1 MRNLVTGQKMKAID
15 QYTIEEIGIPSLVLQ
30 ERAAWCVACEVKK
43 RIKKETPV
51 WAVCGTG
58 NNGADAVAAARIL
71 WEEGY
76 QAAIILAGDRAKETS
91 ECTVQRKIAENLEI
105 PMLSWKEAEEGF
117 SGAVIDGLF
126 GVGLTRNIEGEYRD
140 CMEMV
145 KRQPVSITVAVDIP
159 SGVDSDTGSI
169 MGIAL
174 KADVTVTFGWEK
186 CGTVLFP
193 GRDFAGRVVI
203 GKIGFSDLSCQKASG
218 KKIWE
223 EKKSF
228 AYDISDLKRLPE
240 RPAYSNKGTFGRVLV
255 AAGSKNMSGAAY
267 FAARAAYRCGA
278 GLVKILTVEDNREI
292 LQQQLPEAI
301 VASYSP
307 EMIREDTERFGRLLE
322 KECVWADAVVLG
334 PGIGTEPYAR
344 ELVAGVLSF
353 ACSTIIVD
361 ADALNI
367 ISRNPE
373 ITRYYT
379 ENVIITPHLG
389 EMARLTGKSIQEIQQ
404 DVPGTAAE
412 YSAKWG
418 ITCVL
423 KDGASVVTDKD
434 GARYLNTSGNNVLAK
449 AGSGDVLTGI
459 IGAFCARGMEP
470 FEGASLGVYV
480 HGIAG
485 DMYKNKKGNAS
496 LLAGE
501 LADMAGEAVDKGYLR
516 QEKRYDESGETEHF
530 L

>member
-1 MRNLVTGQKMKAID
+1 MRNLVTGRQMKAID

-43 RIKKETPV
+43 HIKKETPV

-71 WEEGY
+71 CQEGY
-76 QAAIILAGDRAKETS
+76 QAAVILAGDRTKETP
-91 ECTVQRKIAENLEI
+91 ECALQRRIAENLRVLTL
-105 PMLSWKEAEEGF
+105 PWQEAEEGF
-117 SGAVIDGLF
+117 SGAIIDGLF
-126 GVGLTRNIEGEYRD
+126 GVGLTRNIEGEYQN
-140 CMEMV
+140 CMEKI
-145 KRQPVSITVAVDIP
+145 KRQPVSFTVAVDIP
-159 SGVDSDTGSI
+159 SGIDSDTGSI

-174 KADVTVTFGWEK
+174 KADITVTFGWEK

-193 GRDFAGRVVI
+193 GRDFAGQVVI
-203 GKIGFSDLSCQKASG
+203 GNIGFSDLSYEKVMERKA
-218 KKIWE
+218 WE
-223 EKKSF
+223 ENQSF
-228 AYDISDLKRLPE
+228 TYDFSDLHRLPE

-267 FAARAAYRCGA
+267 FAAKAAYRCGA

-301 VASYSP
+301 IACYSP
-307 EMIREDTERFGRLLE
+307 EIAQEDMERFGRLLE
-322 KECVWADAVVLG
+322 RECVWADAVILG

-344 ELVAGVLSF
+344 ELVEGVLSF

-389 EMARLTGKSIQEIQQ
+389 EMARLTGKSIREIQQ
-404 DVPGTAAE
+404 DIPGTAAE
-412 YSAKWG
+412 YSARWG

-423 KDGASVVTDKD
+423 KDGATAVTDKD
-434 GARYLNTSGNNVLAK
+434 GVRYLNTSGNSVLAK

-470 FEGASLGVYV
+470 FDGAALGVYL

-485 DMYKNKKGNAS
+485 DLYRKKKGSAS

-501 LADMAGEAVDKGYLR
+501 LADMAGEAADKGYLR
-516 QEKRYDESGETEHF
+516 QEKYDESGEMEYS

>member
-1 MRNLVTGQKMKAID
+1 MRNLVTGRQMKAID

-30 ERAAWCVACEVKK
+30 ERAAWQVACEVKK

-71 WEEGY
+71 CEEGY
-76 QAAIILAGDRAKETS
+76 QATVILAGDRGKETP
-91 ECTVQRKIAENLEI
+91 ECTIQRKIAENLRVLMM
-105 PMLSWKEAEEGF
+105 PWQEAKEGF

-126 GVGLTRNIEGEYRD
+126 GVGLTRKIEGEYQA

-145 KRQPVSITVAVDIP
+145 KRQPASLTVAVDIP
-159 SGVDSDTGSI
+159 SGIDSDTGNV

-193 GRDFAGRVVI
+193 GRDFAGQVVV
-203 GKIGFSDLSCQKASG
+203 GNIGFSALSYEKVAGRKS
-218 KKIWE
+218 WE
-223 EKKSF
+223 EKQSF
-228 AYDISDLKRLPE
+228 TYDLSDLKRLPE
-240 RPAYSNKGTFGRVLV
+240 RAVYSNKGTFGRVLV

-267 FAARAAYRCGA
+267 FAAKAAYRCGA

-292 LQQQLPEAI
+292 LQEQLPEAI
-301 VASYSP
+301 IASYSQ
-307 EMIREDTERFGRLLE
+307 EMAREDTESFGRLLE
-322 KECVWADAVVLG
+322 KECVWADTVILG
-334 PGIGTEPYAR
+334 PGIGMEGYAR
-344 ELVAGVLSF
+344 ELVAGVLSL

-373 ITRYYT
+373 MTRYYT

-389 EMARLTGKSIQEIQQ
+389 EMARLTGKSIREIQQ
-404 DVPGTAAE
+404 NVPGTAAE

-423 KDGASVVTDKD
+423 KDGATAVTDKD
-434 GARYLNTSGNNVLAK
+434 GLRYLNTSGNNVLAK
-449 AGSGDVLTGI
+449 AGSGDVLTGV

-470 FEGASLGVYV
+470 FEGAALGVYL

-485 DMYKNKKGNAS
+485 DMYKQKKGSAS

-501 LADMAGEAVDKGYLR
+501 LADMAGEAVDRGDLR
-516 QEKRYDESGETEHF
+516 QERGHDESEARAD
-530 L
+530 LL